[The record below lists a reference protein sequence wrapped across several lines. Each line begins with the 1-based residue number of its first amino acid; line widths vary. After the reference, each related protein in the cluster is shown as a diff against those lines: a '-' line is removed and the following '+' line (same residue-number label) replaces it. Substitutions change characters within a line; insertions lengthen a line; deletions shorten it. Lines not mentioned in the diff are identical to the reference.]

1 MEHPTSNK
9 RINAIKEVRRLLNEL
24 KSNLSS
30 NETKRIR
37 RKLYKKEAASHFF
50 KEREDDDTITDRQK
64 NVLKNISRYMKN
76 ISTHLKNL
84 KKHQKKQ
91 NNEYRLD
98 HLFNKDSKTHIS
110 LFKNARDLLNERKS
124 SLSLEKIN
132 EIRKK
137 LFKKETVYNALK
149 AKERNDSLTDE
160 EKKVLKRITKYF
172 KNLRDDLEKLQNYD
186 YNITHGLDYL
196 FNEEDDYFKPKEV
209 KRAFAGGYV

>member
-64 NVLKNISRYMKN
+64 NLLKNIARYIKN
-76 ISTHLKNL
+76 IGAHLKNF

-91 NNEYRLD
+91 SNQYKLD
-98 HLFNKDSKTHIS
+98 QLFHKYSKTHIS
-110 LFKNARDLLNERKS
+110 LFKDTRDLLNERRS
-124 SLSLEKIN
+124 NLSLKEIN

-137 LFKKETVYNALK
+137 LFKKETVYNVLK
-149 AKERNDSLTDE
+149 AKEQNDSLTDV
-160 EKKVLKRITKYF
+160 EKKVLKRINRYLKDF
-172 KNLRDDLEKLQNYD
+172 KKDLHKLQKYQH
-186 YNITHGLDYL
+186 NIT
-196 FNEEDDYFKPKEV
+196 
-209 KRAFAGGYV
+209 YV